1 MEKYRTAIL
10 MAGPILFFMAEFILP
25 GGSMDAEARMGI
37 MRAYTWH
44 WHIGH
49 VIILLAF
56 IMMFVWLMDVYGAA
70 TRGLAWQSFA
80 GAMSVVFALLGD
92 YAIGVLQLFSIELVQ
107 TNPAAAQQVLEFMN
121 GSYYLLAFAY
131 LPTLGFMIGFG
142 LLGWSLLVAGRSK
155 TQVTLL
161 VLAGLLITLG
171 GIIQTQLLFWPGSFA
186 LLAFSWIN
194 VHAPE

>member
-10 MAGPILFFMAEFILP
+10 MAGPILFFLAEFILP
-25 GGSMDAEARMGI
+25 GGSMDAEARIGI
-37 MRAYTWH
+37 MRANFWQWH
-44 WHIGH
+44 LGH

-70 TRGLAWQSFA
+70 TRGLTWQSFA
-80 GAMSVVFALLGD
+80 GAMFVVFALLGD
-92 YAIGVLQLFSIELVQ
+92 YTIGVLQLFSIELLQ

-121 GSYYLLAFAY
+121 GSYYLLVFAY
-131 LPTLGFMIGFG
+131 LPTLGFLVGFA

-155 TQVTLL
+155 KQVALL
-161 VLAGLLITLG
+161 VSAGLLITLG

>member
-25 GGSMDAEARMGI
+25 GGSMDAEARIGI
-37 MRAYTWH
+37 MRAHLWH
-44 WHIGH
+44 WHLGH
-49 VIILLAF
+49 VIILLALV
-56 IMMFVWLMDVYGAA
+56 MMFVWLMDVYGSAS
-70 TRGLAWQSFA
+70 RGLAWQSFA
-80 GAMSVVFALLGD
+80 GAMCVAFALLGD
-92 YAIGVLQLFSIELVQ
+92 YAIGVLQLFSVELLHS
-107 TNPAAAQQVLEFMN
+107 NPAAAQQVLEFMN

-131 LPTLGFMIGFG
+131 LPTIGFFVG
-142 LLGWSLLVAGRSK
+142 FSLLGWSLLAAGRSK
-155 TQVTLL
+155 KQVALL
-161 VLAGLLITLG
+161 VSAGLLITLG